1 MNENQKN
8 IETCLPEDILAEVAN
23 VPTDAQFRSLVE
35 ESFDPLQQQA
45 VEQAGS
51 DAYEQVVESH
61 QPYTFT
67 STIVQMKSNLILL
80 LRRLWRFPFGTGTL
94 RSLSD
99 MWQHYIDRLSGNAEY
114 GIPSR
119 LSDLTALPSAP
130 LLLADRKISGIGDD
144 VDGMSIPNLLCSAAG
159 ITEITDDNEPWV
171 YNRNFPWNLFPDA
184 KKATFNCISA
194 ASKTIFA
201 GSNLEEAYAP
211 YLDHIEYVSLLK
223 GTKVKHFVN
232 NVIRE
237 MIGGSSATY
246 AAGCSIEDNSEL
258 ETIEMQ
264 GLKKVTSGC
273 YAPIRNCA
281 KLEEVDWRSVEYIAQ
296 GDRAFIVNCPKV
308 WKIVLGKLT
317 FMNDGYASTSDK
329 FAGDDLIHFEIGQ
342 DTAISLPFRRLEPTN
357 ALDASRTDLI
367 EEGSTAEDNLQ
378 QFLQNFH
385 DYIAERLATFPE
397 GTTDKTLT
405 LSAAVYSAIW
415 DNNGDP
421 LPTTICQEI
430 DRIIVDTKHW
440 RLNNPR

>member
-51 DAYEQVVESH
+51 DAYEQVVQSH
-61 QPYTFT
+61 KPYTFT

-80 LRRLWRFPFGTGTL
+80 LRRLWRFPFGSGTL
-94 RSLSD
+94 RSLAD
-99 MWQHYIDRLSGNAEY
+99 MWQHYITRLSGNETY

-119 LSDLTALPSAP
+119 LDQLTALPSAP
-130 LLLADRKISGIGDD
+130 LLLADRKISNGGAEDGI
-144 VDGMSIPNLLCSAAG
+144 VDGISFARLLSDPSVIENVQHIVDTNDATYDMRSKSVFQYINADFVLRCKRILGTGLHQGFIPTTANDTVFL
-159 ITEITDDNEPWV
+159 D
-171 YNRNFPWNLFPDA
+171 
-184 KKATFNCISA
+184 
-194 ASKTIFA
+194 
-201 GSNLEEAYAP
+201 LEEIEGGGHYRLFAPGNNKIKKVYAP
-211 YLDHIEYVSLLK
+211 KFK
-223 GTKVKHFVN
+223 GF
-232 NVIRE
+232 
-237 MIGGSSATY
+237 TY
-246 AAGCSIEDNSEL
+246 ATNYEGIIAQSTSL
-258 ETIEMQ
+258 EEF
-264 GLKKVTSGC
+264 
-273 YAPIRNCA
+273 YAPSFERIYMNGGGEAYTEFRNNT
-281 KLEEVDWRSVEYIAQ
+281 KLW
-296 GDRAFIVNCPKV
+296 KV
-308 WKIVLGKLT
+308 VLGKLT
-317 FMNDGYASTSDK
+317 QTGTGGEFGGCPN
-329 FAGDDLIHFEIGQ
+329 LIHLEIGEGT
-342 DTAISLPFRRLEPTN
+342 DVNVKFSTTYGYEWSPTN

-367 EEGSTAEDNLQ
+367 EEGSTAENNLQ

-430 DRIIVDTKHW
+430 DTIIVDTKHW
-440 RLNNPR
+440 RPNKAS